1 MVNKLPTTINAQK
14 LACELEGYD
23 KSLKSYLID
32 GFTFGFRLGCV
43 GEPVFSLHRNHNT
56 VYQNKMVV
64 SEKLSKELSLGRI
77 SEPSTQIP
85 FYNFVC
91 SPLGL
96 VPKKD
101 PGDFRIIHDLSFP
114 QNLSVNSFIPKSN
127 STVQYDSIENV
138 IQLIKQFGPHALMA
152 KMDIKDGF
160 RNIPIHP
167 RDYHLL
173 GFRWED
179 KFYFDKC
186 LPMGASSSC
195 QIFEKLSTALH
206 WIMINRY
213 NASGMSH
220 YIDDFFFIGPPNSQ
234 KCLQDVLAF
243 EQLCNTIGIPIKQSK
258 TVLPTTKLTIYG
270 IEVDSVSMKSCLPQ
284 DKLEHLRSVLAATS
298 RRKKVTLRDLQSLI
312 GLLNFACIVVVPGRA
327 FLRRLIDL
335 TCNIVNPNYYITL
348 GSEGKKDI
356 EAWQLFI
363 NKFNGKSVFLQD
375 QWVSACKLNMYSDAS
390 GSIGYAAVLG
400 SQWFAEKWLKQHQ
413 EYHITIKELFPIV
426 LALEIWGK
434 KLKDHKILFF
444 SDNMAVV
451 EIINKQSS
459 KDKIIM
465 RLVRRLVIAALT
477 HNILFKAKHIAGKS
491 NCIADHLSRFKFQE
505 ARAIAPWLGVRPTT
519 VPSQKIYI

>member
-1 MVNKLPTTINAQK
+1 
-14 LACELEGYD
+14 
-23 KSLKSYLID
+23 
-32 GFTFGFRLGCV
+32 
-43 GEPVFSLHRNHNT
+43 
-56 VYQNKMVV
+56 
-64 SEKLSKELSLGRI
+64 
-77 SEPSTQIP
+77 
-85 FYNFVC
+85 
-91 SPLGL
+91 
-96 VPKKD
+96 
-101 PGDFRIIHDLSFP
+101 
-114 QNLSVNSFIPKSN
+114 
-127 STVQYDSIENV
+127 
-138 IQLIKQFGPHALMA
+138 MA